1 MTATSE
7 PGQSS
12 GRARSIEAAVCH
24 SFGSPLVIEQ
34 LLIRRPGDEELMV
47 RLEACAI
54 CHSDIAYMSGAWGGT
69 LPAVYGHEAAGV
81 VEEVGGTVSGISV
94 GDHVVVTLIRACGRC
109 QRCTQG
115 RPTLC
120 EGLPAGG
127 EDEVLS
133 TLDGSPVHQGMR
145 VGAFAELVT
154 VHFSQVVVVAPDIPL
169 DSASLLACGVLT
181 GVGAVVNTAQ
191 VEPGSSVVVI
201 GTGGVGLNCVQGA
214 VLAGAEQVIAVDIVE
229 AKLAVARAFGATH
242 GFDASSGSAG
252 DAVREATAG
261 RGADYVFVAAG
272 VASLVEEGAAML
284 RRGGTLVI
292 VGMPPTGAIVSL
304 DPVSIADGS
313 LSILGSK
320 MGNSRPQ
327 EDIAKLVG
335 LYGSGRLKLDE
346 LISERFELA
355 HINEAIDSA
364 RRGEQLRPVVVFGE
378 RRRVAR

>member
-1 MTATSE
+1 MTPTPESAH
-7 PGQSS
+7 GD
-12 GRARSIEAAVCH
+12 GRARATEAAVCH
-24 SFGSPLVIEQ
+24 SFGAPLAIEQ
-34 LLIRRPGDEELMV
+34 LLIRPPEDEELMV
-47 RLEACAI
+47 RLAACAI
-54 CHSDIAYMSGAWGGT
+54 CHSDIAYMGGAWGGT
-69 LPAVYGHEAAGV
+69 LPSVYGHEAAGV
-81 VEEVGGTVSGISV
+81 VEEVGAMVSGISV

-109 QRCTQG
+109 QRCAQG

-127 EDEVLS
+127 QDEVLS
-133 TLDGSPVHQGMR
+133 TLDGLPVHQGMR

-154 VHFSQVVVVAPDIPL
+154 VHFSQVAVVAPDIPL

-181 GVGAVVNTAQ
+181 GYGAVVNTAQ
-191 VEPGSSVVVI
+191 VEPGGSVVVI

-242 GFDASSGSAG
+242 GFDASSGDAG
-252 DAVREATAG
+252 EAVREATG
-261 RGADYVFVAAG
+261 GHGADYVFVAAG

-292 VGMPPTGAIVSL
+292 VGMPPTGAIISL

-313 LSILGSK
+313 LRILGSK

-327 EDIAKLVG
+327 EDIATLVG
-335 LYGSGRLKLDE
+335 LYESGRLKLDE

-378 RRRVAR
+378 R